1 MDNSPAIAGRRA
13 FVRWSRAYQPYLRLA
28 GCLILV
34 TLASLLP
41 YFLEMGGEGQYKV
54 WIANGV
60 LLSYLLLAPRRR
72 WPAYLVVG
80 FAGLMLGSLLVNRI
94 WRVSTLPFAALNLF
108 EVLVCALLLKRRS
121 QQLPHFADRAY
132 LFRFLIFGVVAGP
145 LASGAVLTVIAPF
158 LQRQP
163 FWPTNFSWMAFD
175 ALGIAVTTPAFVA
188 LFQSRLRSTG
198 NWKRD
203 WIWPVLFVGVTVAGF
218 FQPKLPLLFLV
229 YPLLIMILMRLGIAW
244 AGLATL
250 FMEGFG
256 SWCTLH
262 GIGPFTMN
270 ASTSPTESSVQL
282 QGFVAFGMFM
292 VYASS
297 VLLDKH
303 QALEHELQDVAAL
316 HAMVTENSRDVIII
330 ADFEGKPK
338 YASAATLSMTG
349 WKPEEL
355 VNRGSLPHVHPED
368 VPIVEAA
375 LRDLMSG
382 VEGIRLQSRYRTKGG
397 EYIWTEA
404 SLRLIREPRKGAP
417 SGILSIIRDITES
430 KQAEIQL
437 RDSEQRY
444 RTTFEQAAVGIIHS
458 SFEGKFLRSN
468 KRFAEIIGYP
478 QDEIAGLSF
487 QQITAP
493 DDLATSIEVQ
503 REIAVGAIA
512 SASWEKRYIRKDG
525 SLTWVKL
532 TKSAQRDSDGKPVHF
547 IALVE
552 DINALKESDGR
563 LAAATEATRLSE
575 SRYRTVFQTSPDSVI
590 IVRLSDGKIIDANK
604 TFLETTGYERDEFI
618 GRTTL
623 GIGIWANDSDRQV
636 LVDMLLRDSE
646 CRELEFQLRKRNGEI
661 FWARMSASLIEV
673 EGDQCV
679 LTFARDISEAKAAED
694 EIRSL
699 AFYDSLTGLPN
710 RRLLAERLRQTIAA
724 STRSHRKG
732 ALLFID
738 LDGFKMLNDTLGHK
752 TGDMLL
758 QEVARRLSACVRDA
772 DTVARWGGDEFVVI
786 LEELSEGSEEAAAQA
801 KIVAEKILGA
811 VRRTYQLGGRDCL
824 SASSIGITVFGDR
837 KSSIDDVLQQAD
849 IAMYHAKAA
858 GRNTLRF
865 FAPSLQS
872 AINARAG
879 LEEDLRRALKNR
891 EFVLFYQPQVD
902 GCRVVGAEALIRW
915 NHPTRGLLAPGNFI
929 SLAEETGLI
938 LPLGAW
944 VLESACTQIAE
955 WAMRKETAHLTIAVN
970 ISARQLRQAD
980 FVEQVLAILYRTG
993 ANPQNLKLE
1002 LTESMLVEN
1011 VEDVIAKMTILKSHG
1026 LRLSLD
1032 DFGTGYSSLSYLK
1045 RLPLDQLKIDL
1056 VFVRD
1061 ILVDVTSGA
1070 IAQTIIALSKVM
1082 GLSVIAEGVETEEQR
1097 DFLAGLGCHTFQGYL
1112 VTKPLPLQEFELWLR
1127 CFTETAT
1134 LNSMSALGQQI
1145 APVASDAPVSMG
1157 PFSPGQ

>member
-1 MDNSPAIAGRRA
+1 
-13 FVRWSRAYQPYLRLA
+13 
-28 GCLILV
+28 
-34 TLASLLP
+34 
-41 YFLEMGGEGQYKV
+41 MGGEGQYKV

-60 LLSYLLLAPRRR
+60 LLSYLLLAPRWR
-72 WPAYLVVG
+72 WPAYFVVG
-80 FAGLMLGSLLVNRI
+80 FAGLMLGSLLINRI
-94 WRVSTLPFAALNLF
+94 WRVSTIPLAVLNLF
-108 EVLVCALLLKRRS
+108 EVLVCALLLKRNS
-121 QQLPHFADRAY
+121 QQLPRFADRAY
-132 LFRFLIFGVVAGP
+132 LVRFLIYGVLAGP
-145 LASGAVLTVIAPF
+145 MASGIVLTVIAPF
-158 LQRQP
+158 LQRQA
-163 FWPTNFSWMAFD
+163 FWPTYFSWMAFD

-188 LFQSRLRSTG
+188 LFQSRVRSTG
-198 NWKRD
+198 TWKKD
-203 WIWPVLFVGVTVAGF
+203 WVWPVLFVAVTVAGF

-229 YPLLIMILMRLGIAW
+229 YPLLLMILMRMGIAW

-262 GIGPFTMN
+262 GFGPFTMN
-270 ASTSPTESSVQL
+270 ASTTPVESSVQL

-292 VYASS
+292 VYAAS
-297 VLLDKH
+297 VLLDRHK
-303 QALEHELQDVAAL
+303 ALEHELQDVAAL
-316 HAMVTENSRDVIII
+316 HAMVTENSRDAIII

-355 VNRGSLPHVHPED
+355 VNRGSLPIVHPED
-368 VPIVEAA
+368 IPNVETA

-382 VEGIRLQSRYRTKGG
+382 VEGARLQCRYRTKNGD
-397 EYIWTEA
+397 YIWTEA
-404 SLRLIREPRKGAP
+404 SLRLIRNPRKGAA

-430 KQAEIQL
+430 KRAEIQL

-444 RTTFEQAAVGIIHS
+444 RTTFEQAAVGIIHTT
-458 SFEGKFLRSN
+458 FEGKFLRSN
-468 KRFAEIIGYP
+468 ARFAEIVGYS
-478 QDEIAGLSF
+478 QEEIAGLSF
-487 QQITAP
+487 QQIAAP
-493 DDLATSIEVQ
+493 DDVADSAQVQ

-512 SASWEKRYIRKDG
+512 SATWEKRYVRKDG
-525 SLTWVKL
+525 RLTWVKL
-532 TKSAQRDSDGKPVHF
+532 TVSAQRDSDGNPVHF

-552 DINALKESDGR
+552 DINALKESDER

-575 SRYRTVFQTSPDSVI
+575 SRYRKVFQTNPDGVL
-590 IVRLSDGKIIDANK
+590 IVRLGDGKIIDANA
-604 TFLETTGYERDEFI
+604 TFLQTTGYDRDEFI

-623 GIGIWANDSDRQV
+623 GLGIWAKDSERQI
-636 LVDMLLRDSE
+636 LLDMLVQDGE

-673 EGDQCV
+673 EGQQCV

-710 RRLLAERLRQTIAA
+710 RRLLAERLRQSISA

-786 LEELSEGSEEAAAQA
+786 LEELSEVSEEAAAQA
-801 KIVAEKILGA
+801 KIVAEKILAA

-837 KSSIDDVLQQAD
+837 KCSIDDILQQAD

-872 AINARAG
+872 AINARAAM
-879 LEEDLRRALKNR
+879 EDDLRRALKNR

-902 GCRVVGAEALIRW
+902 GSRVVGAEALIRW
-915 NHPTRGLLAPGNFI
+915 NHPSRGLLAPGNFI

-955 WAMRKETAHLTIAVN
+955 WAARKETAHLTVAVN

-1002 LTESMLVEN
+1002 LTESMLVDN
-1011 VEDVIAKMTILKSHG
+1011 VEDVIAKMSILKSHG
-1026 LRLSLD
+1026 LRFSLD

-1070 IAQTIIALSKVM
+1070 IAQTIISLSKVM

-1097 DFLAGLGCHTFQGYL
+1097 DFLASLGCHTFQGYL
-1112 VTKPLPLQEFELWLR
+1112 VTRPLPLPEFELWR
-1127 CFTETAT
+1127 ARFTE
-1134 LNSMSALGQQI
+1134 NSI
-1145 APVASDAPVSMG
+1145 APLAPQMTPVAKQAAVSAG
-1157 PFSPGQ
+1157 PFSPGA